1 MELEKP
7 VGDKVGCLMPAVDAD
22 QGQGNRPIRLQQG
35 QTARPNREEKCYVT
49 GRDKRMLKHDC
60 DVTFGDYG
68 SPIFVRDGKKIGVGA
83 LHVAVG
89 IAIFLSRGG
98 VK

>member
-1 MELEKP
+1 
-7 VGDKVGCLMPAVDAD
+7 
-22 QGQGNRPIRLQQG
+22 
-35 QTARPNREEKCYVT
+35 
-49 GRDKRMLKHDC
+49 MLKHDC

-68 SPIFVRDGKKIGVGA
+68 SPIFVRDGKKIGVCA

-89 IAIFLSRGG
+89 IAIFLSRDG

>member
-1 MELEKP
+1 
-7 VGDKVGCLMPAVDAD
+7 
-22 QGQGNRPIRLQQG
+22 
-35 QTARPNREEKCYVT
+35 
-49 GRDKRMLKHDC
+49 MLKHDC

-83 LHVAVG
+83 LHVAGG

>member
-1 MELEKP
+1 
-7 VGDKVGCLMPAVDAD
+7 
-22 QGQGNRPIRLQQG
+22 
-35 QTARPNREEKCYVT
+35 
-49 GRDKRMLKHDC
+49 MLKHDC

-68 SPIFVRDGKKIGVGA
+68 SPIFVRDGKKSGVGA